1 VIFFLAN
8 VVRVVKHNRKVP
20 RHLPHVSAGK
30 LANVVESVV
39 RRVAHDLKVEISS
52 SEESVLR
59 VRRGNVL
66 QEESERRRVAREL
79 HERHERHERKGIV
92 LYASRE
98 NGPLDPGELK
108 ALPRRLQSFKKPRRS
123 LRPRYL
129 QLRMFK
135 RPRYLQLRM
144 FKRPRYLQLR
154 IFKRPRYLQ
163 CRMFKRPRYLKL
175 RQHRHLHRAMAL
187 LRASRGDSKPCYW
200 HRHDISIASN
210 IAVA

>member
-1 VIFFLAN
+1 
-8 VVRVVKHNRKVP
+8 
-20 RHLPHVSAGK
+20 VSAGK

-39 RRVAHDLKVEISS
+39 RRVAHDLKVEITS
-52 SEESVLR
+52 SEESVLC

-108 ALPRRLQSFKKPRRS
+108 ALPGRLQSFKKPRKS
-123 LRPRYL
+123 LRLRYL
-129 QLRMFK
+129 QF
-135 RPRYLQLRM
+135 
-144 FKRPRYLQLR
+144 
-154 IFKRPRYLQ
+154 
-163 CRMFKRPRYLKL
+163 RMFKRPRYLKL

>member
-1 VIFFLAN
+1 LALKYGFIRVIFFLAN
-8 VVRVVKHNRKVP
+8 VVRVVKHNRKAP
-20 RHLPHVSAGK
+20 RPLPHVSAGK

-39 RRVAHDLKVEISS
+39 RRVAHDLKVEITS
-52 SEESVLR
+52 SEESVLC

-108 ALPRRLQSFKKPRRS
+108 ALPRRLQSFKKPRKS
-123 LRPRYL
+123 LRLRYL
-129 QLRMFK
+129 QFRMFK
-135 RPRYLQLRM
+135 RPRYLQFRM
-144 FKRPRYLQLR
+144 FKRPRYLKLR
-154 IFKRPRYLQ
+154 IFKRPRYLN
-163 CRMFKRPRYLKL
+163 L

>member
-8 VVRVVKHNRKVP
+8 VVRVVKHNRKAP
-20 RHLPHVSAGK
+20 RPLPHVSAGK

-39 RRVAHDLKVEISS
+39 RRVAHDLKVEITS
-52 SEESVLR
+52 SEESVLC

-79 HERHERHERKGIV
+79 HERHERKGIV

-98 NGPLDPGELK
+98 SGPLDPGELK
-108 ALPRRLQSFKKPRRS
+108 ALLRELQSFKRPRKSPRS
-123 LRPRYL
+123 RYL
-129 QLRMFK
+129 QF
-135 RPRYLQLRM
+135 
-144 FKRPRYLQLR
+144 R
-154 IFKRPRYLQ
+154 IFKRSRHLQ
-163 CRMFKRPRYLKL
+163 FRIFKRSRHLKL

-187 LRASRGDSKPCYW
+187 LKVSRGDSKPCYW

>member
-1 VIFFLAN
+1 
-8 VVRVVKHNRKVP
+8 
-20 RHLPHVSAGK
+20 
-30 LANVVESVV
+30 
-39 RRVAHDLKVEISS
+39 VAHDLKVEIAS
-52 SEESVLR
+52 SEESVLC

-79 HERHERHERKGIV
+79 HGRHERHERKGIV

-108 ALPRRLQSFKKPRRS
+108 ALPRRLLSFKKPRKS
-123 LRPRYL
+123 LRLRYL
-129 QLRMFK
+129 QFRMFK
-135 RPRYLQLRM
+135 RPRYL
-144 FKRPRYLQLR
+144 KLR

-163 CRMFKRPRYLKL
+163 FRMFKRPRYLKLRIFKRPRHLQFRMFKRPRYLNL

>member
-92 LYASRE
+92 LYGSQE

-135 RPRYLQLRM
+135 RPRYLQ
-144 FKRPRYLQLR
+144 
-154 IFKRPRYLQ
+154 
-163 CRMFKRPRYLKL
+163 CRMFKRPRYLIL